1 MKKGSQIFKDFVVS
15 RCCSRNV
22 LVLAAPRGQHGPE
35 TEVDH
40 GRIVG
45 WEAGHKPEKGKPE
58 KINRFNTSK
67 LGLSDIYS
75 WCRALAGFEPM
86 ISGLVDQILPPC
98 YHL

>member
-45 WEAGHKPEKGKPE
+45 WEAGHKPEIGKPE
-58 KINRFNTSK
+58 KIKVQNVKTCFVGHLFLVTSI
-67 LGLSDIYS
+67 GWI
-75 WCRALAGFEPM
+75 
-86 ISGLVDQILPPC
+86 
-98 YHL
+98 